1 MGNDQSNWS
10 APCGR
15 TCSSITIW
23 GHQNRNN
30 NPPPD
35 INNDQR
41 QSRIRQSQLYELAE
55 ETQVFSA
62 PAFPSTVSQIQI
74 SVICGQELGGHKVQ
88 DQQQSCELHGSR
100 CSVKC

>member
-1 MGNDQSNWS
+1 MGNDQSSWS

-15 TCSSITIW
+15 TCSSVTIW

-35 INNDQR
+35 IINDQR
-41 QSRIRQSQLYELAE
+41 QNYTGQSQLHKLAE

-74 SVICGQELGGHKVQ
+74 SVISRQELGDHKMQ
-88 DQQQSCELHGSR
+88 DQQQSCQLHGSG
-100 CSVKC
+100 CNVKC

>member
-15 TCSSITIW
+15 TCSPVTVW
-23 GHQNRNN
+23 GHQHRNN

-35 INNDQR
+35 IIADQR
-41 QSRIRQSQLYELAE
+41 QSYTRQSQLHELAE
-55 ETQVFSA
+55 ETQVFSS
-62 PAFPSTVSQIQI
+62 PAVPSTVSQIQI
-74 SVICGQELGGHKVQ
+74 SVISRQELGDHEVQ
-88 DQQQSCELHGSR
+88 DKRQSCQVLGSS